1 VHPDDPR
8 TVARDRVLAVVPV
21 DDREAADRAEI
32 LEWIDSGAPLFRT
45 VRPVTPPKHL
55 AVYFALVD
63 DDARCVMLVDHL
75 KAQAWLL
82 PGGHVDDG
90 EDPRWSVEREAFEE
104 LQITPKFHERLGGG
118 QPLFLSITQTRGMNT
133 HTDVTLWFALEGD
146 VAAEIR
152 PDPLHGQ
159 AQGHAGQRRPGLAPI
174 LLASERSLDFFR
186 ARKAVRWHGAAPQAP
201 GRARVAQARAQVG
214 TRSPGVDQRGGEHR
228 SRALDLQYGDGECVR

>member
-8 TVARDRVLAVVPV
+8 TVVRDRVLAVIPV

-32 LEWIDSGAPLFRT
+32 LQWIDSGAPLFRT

-133 HTDVTLWFALEGD
+133 HTDVTLWFALKGD

-152 PDPLHGQ
+152 PDPHEFSDV
-159 AQGHAGQRRPGLAPI
+159 RWY
-174 LLASERSLDFFR
+174 SLDDQTDWSADCFDPHMQRFI
-186 ARKAVRWHGAAPQAP
+186 AKLKSTLGSA
-201 GRARVAQARAQVG
+201 GRG
-214 TRSPGVDQRGGEHR
+214 
-228 SRALDLQYGDGECVR
+228 

>member
-8 TVARDRVLAVVPV
+8 TVVRDRVLAVIPV
-21 DDREAADRAEI
+21 DEREAADRAEI

-133 HTDVTLWFALEGD
+133 HTDVTLWFALKGD
-146 VAAEIR
+146 VTAEIR
-152 PDPLHGQ
+152 PDP
-159 AQGHAGQRRPGLAPI
+159 REF
-174 LLASERSLDFFR
+174 SEVRWYSLDDQTDWSADCFDPHMQRFM
-186 ARKAVRWHGAAPQAP
+186 AKLK
-201 GRARVAQARAQVG
+201 G
-214 TRSPGVDQRGGEHR
+214 TLDSASRG
-228 SRALDLQYGDGECVR
+228 

>member
-1 VHPDDPR
+1 MYPDDPR
-8 TVARDRVLAVVPV
+8 TVVRDRVLAVIPA
-21 DDREAADRAEI
+21 DDREAADQAAI

-45 VRPVTPPKHL
+45 VPPVTPPKHL

-104 LQITPKFHERLGGG
+104 LRITPKFHERLGGG

-133 HTDVTLWFALEGD
+133 HTDVTLWFALKGD
-146 VAAEIR
+146 VTAEVR
-152 PDPLHGQ
+152 PDPHEFNEV
-159 AQGHAGQRRPGLAPI
+159 RWY
-174 LLASERSLDFFR
+174 SLDDQTDWSADCFDPHMQRF
-186 ARKAVRWHGAAPQAP
+186 AAKLKGMLVSG
-201 GRARVAQARAQVG
+201 GRG
-214 TRSPGVDQRGGEHR
+214 
-228 SRALDLQYGDGECVR
+228 